1 MELHYGTISARNNEG
16 EKGSKFEHGSEF
28 IIRIPLGKDHLKPE
42 ELIDEEEIKEKQNQ
56 ELAEVEQLEQEVK
69 ETENAEKAESAA
81 GTTDMQGNLPAS
93 ASGNK
98 AEIVSVEDEE
108 EIQDYLTAQLSSD
121 FKIRTYPNGKVA
133 LNEILKNKP
142 DLIISDIMM
151 PEMDGTTLC
160 AKLKSNINT
169 NDVPVILL
177 TAKSREED
185 QLEGLQTGADAYILK
200 PFNMDILRRTIINL
214 LTMRRTL
221 KNKFTGKE
229 SQEEK
234 VEQRKIQTPDDAL
247 MQRVMEVINE
257 NISDS
262 DLSVDMI
269 AQKVGISRVH
279 LHRKMKELTNQ
290 TPHSFIRNIR
300 LQQAAKLLKDGKQ
313 SITEVMYACGFSNSA
328 SFSTM
333 FKNLYG
339 CSPREYM
346 QNAMKK

>member
-1 MELHYGTISARNNEG
+1 
-16 EKGSKFEHGSEF
+16 
-28 IIRIPLGKDHLKPE
+28 
-42 ELIDEEEIKEKQNQ
+42 
-56 ELAEVEQLEQEVK
+56 
-69 ETENAEKAESAA
+69 
-81 GTTDMQGNLPAS
+81 MQGKLPAS
-93 ASGNK
+93 ARGNK
-98 AEIVSVEDEE
+98 AEIVIVEDEE
-108 EIQDYLTAQLSSD
+108 DIQDYLKAQLSND

-169 NDVPVILL
+169 NDVPIILL

-200 PFNMDILRRTIINL
+200 PFNMDILSRTIINL
-214 LTMRRTL
+214 LTVRRTL
-221 KNKFTGKE
+221 RNKFMGNE
-229 SQEEK
+229 SQNHQ
-234 VEQRKIQTPDDAL
+234 VEQIEMQTPDNSL

-257 NISDS
+257 NIGDS

>member
-1 MELHYGTISARNNEG
+1 
-16 EKGSKFEHGSEF
+16 
-28 IIRIPLGKDHLKPE
+28 
-42 ELIDEEEIKEKQNQ
+42 
-56 ELAEVEQLEQEVK
+56 
-69 ETENAEKAESAA
+69 
-81 GTTDMQGNLPAS
+81 
-93 ASGNK
+93 
-98 AEIVSVEDEE
+98 
-108 EIQDYLTAQLSSD
+108 
-121 FKIRTYPNGKVA
+121 
-133 LNEILKNKP
+133 
-142 DLIISDIMM
+142 
-151 PEMDGTTLC
+151 
-160 AKLKSNINT
+160 
-169 NDVPVILL
+169 
-177 TAKSREED
+177 
-185 QLEGLQTGADAYILK
+185 
-200 PFNMDILRRTIINL
+200 MDILRRTIINL

-229 SQEEK
+229 RQEEK
-234 VEQRKIQTPDDAL
+234 VEQKKIQTPDDAL

-257 NISDS
+257 NIGDS

-313 SITEVMYACGFSNSA
+313 SITDVMYICGFSNSA

-346 QNAMKK
+346 QNATKE

>member
-1 MELHYGTISARNNEG
+1 MPEKTPASTSASAR
-16 EKGSKFEHGSEF
+16 
-28 IIRIPLGKDHLKPE
+28 
-42 ELIDEEEIKEKQNQ
+42 
-56 ELAEVEQLEQEVK
+56 
-69 ETENAEKAESAA
+69 
-81 GTTDMQGNLPAS
+81 
-93 ASGNK
+93 GNK
-98 AEIVSVEDEE
+98 AEIVIVEDEE
-108 EIQDYLTAQLSSD
+108 DIQDYLKAQLASD

-142 DLIISDIMM
+142 DLIISDVMM

-160 AKLKSNINT
+160 TKLKANINT
-169 NDVPVILL
+169 NDVPIILL

-257 NISDS
+257 NIGDS

-313 SITEVMYACGFSNSA
+313 SITDVMYICGFSNSA

-346 QNAMKK
+346 QNAIKE

>member
-1 MELHYGTISARNNEG
+1 MHRTAGNRNDG
-16 EKGSKFEHGSEF
+16 ITGSVFTVSL
-28 IIRIPLGKDHLKPE
+28 PLGNKHLKPE
-42 ELIDEEEIKEKQNQ
+42 EIETEEEKTEDNKTTNRQPSKNLRVLVVDDDEEIAQYIKN
-56 ELAEVEQLEQEVK
+56 EL
-69 ETENAEKAESAA
+69 SAYYRF
-81 GTTDMQGNLPAS
+81 TICQ
-93 ASGNK
+93 
-98 AEIVSVEDEE
+98 
-108 EIQDYLTAQLSSD
+108 
-121 FKIRTYPNGKVA
+121 NGK
-133 LNEILKNKP
+133 EGLKELLGKTRF
-142 DLIISDIMM
+142 DIVISDVMM

-160 AKLKSNINT
+160 TKLKANINT
-169 NDVPVILL
+169 NDLPVILL
-177 TAKSREED
+177 TSKSREED

-229 SQEEK
+229 RQEEK

-257 NISDS
+257 NIGHS

-269 AQKVGISRVH
+269 AQKLGIRRVH

-313 SITEVMYACGFSNSA
+313 SITDAMYIRGFSNSA

-346 QNAMKK
+346 QNATKE